1 MEAARRRAH
10 PITCACLQ
18 IKAPARPMLMP
29 NKTWSTWVRKWTMI
43 WRLMGTRKTLLTE
56 IISQILGASDLTI
69 SHHYKI
75 HRRMEL
81 ERRHRA
87 IWISRSYAVWL
98 RPKISSYPSNIS
110 SNSKVHHWRTT
121 ECDWIQIFWIVFVT
135 VAKRKSISA
144 ILIYVSPS
152 IFSLQLAT
160 RHKRPQIQF
169 AKPFFAL
176 VHDMCIN
183 SCVAYTGPLRDLEIC
198 PECGEPRY
206 DPIKLAATA
215 GEAKVARQEFYTIPI
230 GPQLQAFWRNGDSAQ
245 RMRYRDICTAKILA
259 DLKLSNGFIPSYDDL
274 FHGSDYLEAVN
285 DGHIEEGDVVLMFSI
300 DGAQLYRNKLSDC
313 WIYIWII
320 FNFDPVSGRYIKKCV
335 LRGRP
340 IPGPNKPKILE

>member
-29 NKTWSTWVRKWTMI
+29 NKTWLTWVRKWTMI
-43 WRLMGTRKTLLTE
+43 WRLMGTGKTLLTE
-56 IISQILGASDLTI
+56 IISQILGASDSTI

-87 IWISRSYAVWL
+87 IWISRSYVVWL

-160 RHKRPQIQF
+160 RHKRPIIQF
-169 AKPFFAL
+169 AKPFFVIIPRMKCSRMIKSSAVLHNSAAL
-176 VHDMCIN
+176 FPSSMT
-183 SCVAYTGPLRDLEIC
+183 CVLIVVL
-198 PECGEPRY
+198 
-206 DPIKLAATA
+206 L
-215 GEAKVARQEFYTIPI
+215 
-230 GPQLQAFWRNGDSAQ
+230 
-245 RMRYRDICTAKILA
+245 ILA
-259 DLKLSNGFIPSYDDL
+259 PFAILKYARNV
-274 FHGSDYLEAVN
+274 GSPAT
-285 DGHIEEGDVVLMFSI
+285 
-300 DGAQLYRNKLSDC
+300 
-313 WIYIWII
+313 
-320 FNFDPVSGRYIKKCV
+320 
-335 LRGRP
+335 
-340 IPGPNKPKILE
+340 ILLN